1 MRFSAVGGRAGLQAR
16 VPGLDEMGFSP
27 GGNARSIY
35 ETGSKLKTRC
45 RMVRISRATALVLF
59 SVVIAVSMSFA
70 QKPIVVALSPDG
82 LSAEEREPLRLYLV
96 KQMGREVKLIIPN
109 NYNEYIAGFADGSID
124 FASLGAVNYVR
135 AHAKQGVIPLVQR
148 PNDLQYHSVFVTGAA
163 TSINSLKDLKGKQFA
178 FGDIYSTSGHVIPSL
193 EMKRAGINP
202 ETDIKFRY
210 TGGHP
215 NTAKLVETG
224 VVDAGALDEV
234 IYKSMI
240 DGGKLDRT
248 KIRVFYTSKPFVD
261 YVYAARKDVPEAER
275 TRFSKALQALKEGK
289 DDQILRILRAKKFIP
304 ANDQEYGSIRQM
316 VVELKLLD

>member
-1 MRFSAVGGRAGLQAR
+1 
-16 VPGLDEMGFSP
+16 
-27 GGNARSIY
+27 
-35 ETGSKLKTRC
+35 
-45 RMVRISRATALVLF
+45 MVRISRVAVLVLF

-193 EMKRAGINP
+193 
-202 ETDIKFRY
+202 
-210 TGGHP
+210 
-215 NTAKLVETG
+215 
-224 VVDAGALDEV
+224 
-234 IYKSMI
+234 
-240 DGGKLDRT
+240 
-248 KIRVFYTSKPFVD
+248 
-261 YVYAARKDVPEAER
+261 
-275 TRFSKALQALKEGK
+275 
-289 DDQILRILRAKKFIP
+289 
-304 ANDQEYGSIRQM
+304 
-316 VVELKLLD
+316 

>member
-1 MRFSAVGGRAGLQAR
+1 MYSEGEVHMAKSTRAAISVFIGL
-16 VPGLDEMGFSP
+16 F
-27 GGNARSIY
+27 
-35 ETGSKLKTRC
+35 
-45 RMVRISRATALVLF
+45 
-59 SVVIAVSMSFA
+59 IAVSLSFA

-82 LSAEEREPLRLYLV
+82 LSAEEREPLRLYL
-96 KQMGREVKLIIPN
+96 KKEMGAEIKFIIPN

-124 FASLGAVNYVR
+124 FASLGAVTYVR
-135 AHAKQGVIPLVQR
+135 AHAKVGVIPLVQR
-148 PNDLQYHSVFVTGAA
+148 PNDLQYHSVFVTGAT

-178 FGDIYSTSGHVIPSL
+178 FGDIYSTSGHVIPTL
-193 EMKRAGINP
+193 EMKKAGINP
-202 ETDIKFRY
+202 DTDIKFRY

-261 YVYAARKDVPEAER
+261 YVYAARKEVPEPVR
-275 TRFSKALQALKEGK
+275 KRFAKALEDLREGK
-289 DDQILRILRAKKFIP
+289 DDQVLRIVRAKKFIP
-304 ANDQEYGSIRQM
+304 ANDQEYGAIRQM